1 MEEIIKKQREF
12 FQSGKT
18 LDFSF
23 RIQMLKKL
31 KFALEKY
38 EPQIFEALKLDLGK
52 SNFESYATELGMV
65 YEEINFATK
74 HLKSWMKPKRVK
86 TPIINFYSTSKVYSE
101 PLGVC
106 LVMSPWN
113 YPLQLTLVPVVGAI
127 AAGNCVVIKPS
138 RYSYH
143 TSLIVEQMLN
153 ETFSTDYISIFQ
165 GGSDINQR
173 LLNIRFDYIFF
184 TGSPFVG
191 KIVMEAASKYLTPV
205 ALELGG
211 KSPCIVDETAN
222 IKVAARRIIWGK
234 CLNSG
239 QTCVAPDYLL
249 VHSKVKDEL
258 LCEMK
263 NCIRSFYGETPI
275 NHVDYGKI
283 INLKHYNRLKG
294 LLENQTVV
302 HGGCFNDELMK
313 IEPTILSDVSFD
325 SQVMREEI
333 FGPILPMISFES
345 IYDVVDMIQKFE
357 KPLALYLFTED
368 KKVEQFILRHVSF
381 GGGCVNDT
389 VMHLTNLH
397 MGFGG
402 VGQSGMGRYHGKL
415 SFEAFSHQ
423 KSILKKALSPDV
435 ALRYPPYKNNL
446 KKIKKLLK

>member
-18 LDFSF
+18 KSYSF
-23 RIQMLKKL
+23 RIEMLKKL
-31 KFALEKY
+31 KTALERN
-38 EPQIFEALKLDLGK
+38 ESQIFEALKLDLGK
-52 SNFESYATELGMV
+52 SSFESYATELGMV
-65 YEEINFATK
+65 YEELNFIMR

-86 TPIINFYSTSKVYSE
+86 TPIINFSSTSTVYSE

-113 YPLQLTLVPVVGAI
+113 YPLQLTLVPLIGAI

-138 RYSYH
+138 RYSQH
-143 TSLIVEQMLN
+143 TSLLIEKMLN
-153 ETFSTDYISIFQ
+153 DTFSIEYVSVFQ
-165 GGSDINQR
+165 GGSDVNQR

-184 TGSPFVG
+184 TGSPYVG
-191 KIVMEAASKYLTPV
+191 RIVMEAASKYLTPV
-205 ALELGG
+205 TLELGG

-222 IKVAARRIIWGK
+222 IKVSARRIIWGK

-249 VHSKVKDEL
+249 VHSNVKDEL
-258 LCEMK
+258 LQEMK
-263 NCIRSFYGETPI
+263 HCIHDFFGDNPI
-275 NHVDYGKI
+275 DHSDYGKI

-294 LLENQTVV
+294 LLDNQTIVQ
-302 HGGCFNDELMK
+302 GGNFNDDLMK
-313 IEPTILSDVSFD
+313 IEPTIISDVSFD
-325 SQVMREEI
+325 SQVMKEEI
-333 FGPILPMISFES
+333 FGPILPMIPFDSMNE
-345 IYDVVDMIQKFE
+345 VVDIIKKFE

-368 KKVEQFILRHVSF
+368 KKVEDYILSNVSY
-381 GGGCVNDT
+381 GGGCINDT

-423 KSILKKALSPDV
+423 KSILKKSVKIDIP
-435 ALRYPPYKNNL
+435 LRYPPYKDNL
-446 KKIKKLLK
+446 KKIKKIMK